1 MVMEIVITD
10 ENYSE
15 YASQNKPMMIDFSAT
30 WCGPCKKMAPIIEEL
45 GKKYDGRI
53 IVGKVDVDENPEITS
68 QFGIRNIPTIL
79 FFKDGQ
85 VVDKTVGAIPAND
98 VEAKMEK
105 LL

>member
-1 MVMEIVITD
+1 MEILITD

-30 WCGPCKKMAPIIEEL
+30 WCGPCKKMAPIVEEL
-45 GKKYDGRI
+45 RKKYDGRI
-53 IVGKVDVDENPEITS
+53 IVGKVDVDESPEITS

-79 FFKDGQ
+79 FFKDGK
-85 VVDKTVGAIPAND
+85 VVDKTVGAIPAGE
-98 VEAKMEK
+98 VEARMEN

>member
-1 MVMEIVITD
+1 MEIVITD
-10 ENYSE
+10 QNYSE
-15 YASQNKPMMIDFSAT
+15 YASQKKPMMIDFSAT

-45 GKKYDGRI
+45 GKKFDGQI
-53 IVGKVDVDENPEITS
+53 IVGKVDVDDNPEITS

-85 VVDKTVGAIPAND
+85 VVDKTVGAIPATE
-98 VEAKMEK
+98 VEARMEK

>member
-1 MVMEIVITD
+1 MEIVITD

>member
-1 MVMEIVITD
+1 MEIVITD
-10 ENYSE
+10 EKYSE

>member
-1 MVMEIVITD
+1 
-10 ENYSE
+10 
-15 YASQNKPMMIDFSAT
+15 MIDFSAT

>member
-1 MVMEIVITD
+1 
-10 ENYSE
+10 
-15 YASQNKPMMIDFSAT
+15 
-30 WCGPCKKMAPIIEEL
+30 MAPIIEEL

-53 IVGKVDVDENPEITS
+53 IVGKVDVDDNPEITS

-85 VVDKTVGAIPAND
+85 VVDKTVGAVPAND
-98 VEAKMEK
+98 VEVKMEK

>member
-1 MVMEIVITD
+1 MEIVITD
-10 ENYSE
+10 KNYSE

-85 VVDKTVGAIPAND
+85 VVDKAVGAIPASD
-98 VEAKMEK
+98 VEVRMEK

>member
-1 MVMEIVITD
+1 MEIVITD

-53 IVGKVDVDENPEITS
+53 IVGKVDVDDNPEITS

-85 VVDKTVGAIPAND
+85 VVDKTVGAVPAND
-98 VEAKMEK
+98 VEVKMEK

>member
-1 MVMEIVITD
+1 MEIVITD
-10 ENYSE
+10 QNYSE
-15 YASQNKPMMIDFSAT
+15 YASQKKPMMIDFSAT

-45 GKKYDGRI
+45 GKKFDGQI
-53 IVGKVDVDENPEITS
+53 IVGKVDVDDNPEITS

-85 VVDKTVGAIPAND
+85 VVDKTVGAIPATE
-98 VEAKMEK
+98 VVARMEK